1 MPDLNANVEK
11 QALQP
16 ISSGAGPQSA
26 TGRSISELIAAAQH
40 TAAVQAQGLA
50 HGGIFNVQ
58 MIPAGAPATGSGTPL
73 FNTERGL

>member
-1 MPDLNANVEK
+1 MADLNANVEK

-40 TAAVQAQGLA
+40 GAQVAANQLG
-50 HGGIFNVQ
+50 HNGIFNVQ
-58 MIPAGAPATGSGTPL
+58 LLPAGAASTGSGMIFDQPSRT
-73 FNTERGL
+73 